1 VSQTVDRFARDTRRP
16 FLHMPVPWVFVL
28 AYLLG
33 AGLQLLVPLNLGSP
47 ALSLLVRL
55 GGVVVFAA
63 GATLAG
69 WGLLVFHRAETTT
82 TPGEAP
88 ATLVT
93 AGPYRCTRNPMYVG
107 LVLAY
112 LGEQGMLVEVW
123 PLALLVLTVAYVN
136 WFVIPVEETSLRA
149 FGPAYDAYRAR
160 VRRWI

>member
-1 VSQTVDRFARDTRRP
+1 VSQAVDRLARETRRP

-28 AYLLG
+28 AYLVG
-33 AGLQLLVPLNLGSP
+33 VGLQFLVPLNLGSP

-55 GGVVVFAA
+55 AGVVLFAA
-63 GATLAG
+63 GAILAG
-69 WGLLVFHRAETTT
+69 WGLVVFHRVETTT

-88 ATLVT
+88 ATLIT
-93 AGPYRCTRNPMYVG
+93 AGPYRFTRNPMYVG

-112 LGEQGMLVEVW
+112 LGEQGMLVEAW

-136 WFVIPVEETSLRA
+136 WFVIPVEETSLRV

>member
-1 VSQTVDRFARDTRRP
+1 
-16 FLHMPVPWVFVL
+16 
-28 AYLLG
+28 
-33 AGLQLLVPLNLGSP
+33 
-47 ALSLLVRL
+47 
-55 GGVVVFAA
+55 
-63 GATLAG
+63 
-69 WGLLVFHRAETTT
+69 
-82 TPGEAP
+82 
-88 ATLVT
+88 
-93 AGPYRCTRNPMYVG
+93 MYVG